1 MLAINGKIIQW
12 TTSIR
17 FLGILRDEY
26 LSWKN
31 HISIVENKVAKN
43 IGSLHKA
50 KNVFSKGGLKTLYI
64 SFVHSYLNYG
74 NIVWGSTTQ
83 TKLKKLASKQ
93 KQAIR
98 AIYAAEYT
106 RENMEEM
113 KVTNLTF
120 IQY

>member
-1 MLAINGKIIQW
+1 MLAINGKIIHW

-17 FLGILRDEY
+17 FLGILRDEH

-43 IGSLHKA
+43 IASLHKA

>member
-17 FLGILRDEY
+17 FLGILRDEH

>member
-17 FLGILRDEY
+17 FLGILRDEH

-93 KQAIR
+93 KQAIT